1 MSFDQ
6 FHEAPRAPEN
16 RAVFTAYDPQTA
28 RSTTMHGTGYSLE
41 NANSEHVSKGW
52 VTNLALT
59 DTSGTGLLNQKKA
72 YGIGQENRAV
82 GPDNRAEGSETGIPK
97 KGGVGPDNRAEGST
111 GIPKKGGIGP
121 DNRADGSE
129 TGIPKKGGVGPDNRA
144 EGSETGIPKKGG
156 AGPDNRAETETGM
169 PKNKAGADNRAVEG
183 SESGSKKSSG
193 FGPHNRAAAD
203 SEFGHKES
211 NMAMAKPY
219 ITMGIPLEQLKKA

>member
-97 KGGVGPDNRAEGST
+97 KGG
-111 GIPKKGGIGP
+111 
-121 DNRADGSE
+121 
-129 TGIPKKGGVGPDNRA
+129 
-144 EGSETGIPKKGG
+144 